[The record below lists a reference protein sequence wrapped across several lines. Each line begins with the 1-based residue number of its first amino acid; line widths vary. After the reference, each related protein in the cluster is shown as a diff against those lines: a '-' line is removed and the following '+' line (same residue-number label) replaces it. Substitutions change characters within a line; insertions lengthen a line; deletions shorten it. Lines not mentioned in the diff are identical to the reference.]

1 MQRRPSDLENKLLL
15 LHAVDRLGAVTAPQ
29 LLAFMA
35 ENDGMDYITLQL
47 CLAELD
53 DAGLLRRRPHAL
65 GMLYTLT
72 GEGLDTLSMFRARVP
87 HSRLEGINRVADNWR
102 IRFRRERQMLSDFE
116 RAPNGDYAVRLR
128 VMERNE
134 PLLDM
139 TISVPTHG
147 QAQRMCDA
155 WAARA
160 GDIYA
165 HIMHALGEEPTPQ
178 K

>member
-160 GDIYA
+160 GDTYA
-165 HIMHALGEEPTPQ
+165 HITQALAEEHTPQ